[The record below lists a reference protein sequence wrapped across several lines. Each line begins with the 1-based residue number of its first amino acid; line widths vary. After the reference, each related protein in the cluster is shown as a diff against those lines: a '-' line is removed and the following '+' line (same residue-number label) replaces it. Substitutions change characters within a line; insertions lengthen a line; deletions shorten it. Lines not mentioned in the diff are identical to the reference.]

1 MKKYK
6 LLKDLPWMKSWA
18 IFKEKNYLG
27 ITCITNDETNYSFR
41 ETEILPDWFEEIPED
56 TFNKYRVI
64 KEIEWLYEVWD
75 IVDDR
80 WYYYF
85 DEDWHYKPWQIEFTR
100 ELYFIFEIISEDK
113 LKEYF
118 LKIN

>member
-1 MKKYK
+1 MKRYK
-6 LLKDLPWMKSWA
+6 LLKDLPWIKA
-18 IFKEKNYLG
+18 GVIFEEQKYSGQITIINKEYNYL
-27 ITCITNDETNYSFR
+27 FR
-41 ETEILPDWFEEIPED
+41 ETEILPDWFEEIQED
-56 TFNKYRVI
+56 KFNKYRVI
-64 KEIEWLYEVWD
+64 KEIYQLYEVWD

-85 DEDWHYKPWQIEFTR
+85 DKDWHYKPWQVEFTR